1 MILRHYQ
8 QTAVDKIYDYLR
20 EKSGNPCVVLP
31 TGSGKTPLL
40 ATLCR
45 DAVQN
50 WDGRVLVLAHV
61 KELLE
66 QSVEKIKAVA
76 PDLDVG
82 VYSAGLK
89 RKEAANAVVVA
100 GIQSAY
106 KRGAELGRFDL
117 AIIDECF
124 PAGTPILTP
133 DGTKCVDALNI
144 GDTVLNAYGHGRV
157 LAVSVRESSDMFRLE
172 FSNGSSVEC
181 TGNHLFFTCSGWKKA
196 SELMAGEISFGV
208 EAVSVL
214 QKNILPKTMDF
225 SAGEGDCCSSE
236 TVEQARLLLSILRQE
251 AEEPDEQLS
260 VTIEDEGKTT
270 RNSAQADSSGRQ
282 RMSASSSSIS
292 DAACPRGGMG
302 IGIPCVSGHG
312 ERQRVSDLL
321 QDRHCE
327 PEQDDRNRTGR
338 EFSRIAFAEISGY
351 QENGDAEVV
360 RVVSVSRIEREGTTT
375 VFNLHVSGHPS
386 YFANGRLVHNCH
398 LISEKSEGTYQQLLS
413 DLMEINPDLRIIGLT
428 ATPYRTGDGDLCG
441 KDKLLTEIAYEV
453 GVKQLINEGFLSRI
467 VNKHAVGSID
477 TSAIKIVRGEFDDR
491 QAEAAFIEGSIVR
504 NACEEIL
511 GWTAKRKSVLIFC
524 QTIDHARMVV
534 NHLEIALAD
543 VESIFGDTPDDE
555 RADILKRFKTGKLQ
569 YLVNVNVLTTG
580 FDAPNV
586 DAVVLLRATVS
597 PGLYYQMVGRG
608 FRLAE
613 GKENCLLLDF
623 GGNVRRHGPVDV
635 IRAKAKG
642 KSEGPSTRV
651 CHECREVLPISCAIC
666 TECGFEFPKQDR
678 EITHDPFADDAEP
691 VSTDPVSETVPVDKV
706 FYNVHTKKGAD
717 EGTPQ
722 TLRVTYQLSMFSRV
736 SEWVCV
742 EHQGFARKKAEKWWA
757 LRSHDECPH
766 SAAQAVQMAE
776 DGRLLAPTS
785 ITIKTTPGKAF
796 PEIVGYDLPDLDT
809 FDSPNAVGE
818 FDALELEAMALMDTL
833 NTRLTLV
840 PAEEEDCP
848 F

>member
-1 MILRHYQ
+1 MELRHYQ
-8 QTAVDKIYDYLR
+8 QTAVDRIYDYLR

-45 DAVQN
+45 DAVVN

-66 QSVEKIKAVA
+66 QSLSKIKAVA

-89 RKEAANAVVVA
+89 RKEKDNAVVVA

-117 AIIDECF
+117 VIVDE
-124 PAGTPILTP
+124 A
-133 DGTKCVDALNI
+133 
-144 GDTVLNAYGHGRV
+144 
-157 LAVSVRESSDMFRLE
+157 
-172 FSNGSSVEC
+172 
-181 TGNHLFFTCSGWKKA
+181 
-196 SELMAGEISFGV
+196 
-208 EAVSVL
+208 
-214 QKNILPKTMDF
+214 
-225 SAGEGDCCSSE
+225 
-236 TVEQARLLLSILRQE
+236 
-251 AEEPDEQLS
+251 
-260 VTIEDEGKTT
+260 
-270 RNSAQADSSGRQ
+270 
-282 RMSASSSSIS
+282 
-292 DAACPRGGMG
+292 
-302 IGIPCVSGHG
+302 
-312 ERQRVSDLL
+312 
-321 QDRHCE
+321 
-327 PEQDDRNRTGR
+327 
-338 EFSRIAFAEISGY
+338 
-351 QENGDAEVV
+351 
-360 RVVSVSRIEREGTTT
+360 
-375 VFNLHVSGHPS
+375 
-386 YFANGRLVHNCH
+386 H

-491 QAEAAFIEGSIVR
+491 QAEAAFIEGAIVR

-511 GWTAKRKSVLIFC
+511 GWTATRKSVLIFC

-534 NHLEIALAD
+534 NHLEIALAN
-543 VESIFGDTPDDE
+543 VESIFGDTPDND
-555 RADILKRFKTGKLQ
+555 RADILKRFKDGQIQ

-635 IRAKAKG
+635 IRPKAKG
-642 KSEGPSTRV
+642 KSEEQSNRV
-651 CHECREVLPISCAIC
+651 CPSCREVLPVACKVC
-666 TECGFEFPKQDR
+666 TECDFVFEKQER

-691 VSTDPVSETVPVDKV
+691 VSTDPVTERVPVEKV

-742 EHQGFARKKAEKWWA
+742 EHEGFARKKAQKWWA
-757 LRSHDECPH
+757 LRSHDECPQ

-776 DGRLLAPTS
+776 DGRVLSPIS

-796 PEIVGYDLPDLDT
+796 PEIVWHELPPLDT
-809 FDSPNAVGE
+809 LDSPDAVGE

-833 NTRLTLV
+833 NTKLTLV